1 MFKARYL
8 VLMGIILAAA
18 ALRLVP
24 HPPNFTPIAAIALFG
39 GAHFSDRRTAFLVP
53 LAALLIGDLMIGFHV
68 TMPVVYGSFALVVGI
83 GRWLRSRQGVVPVTG
98 AVLASSA
105 LFFILT
111 NFGVWALLSSYPKT
125 LAGLGA
131 CYTAAIPFFGNTLM
145 GTAFYTAAL
154 FGGFAL
160 AGKGFPVLRAAE
172 LTPTK

>member
-1 MFKARYL
+1 MFKTRYL
-8 VLMGIILAAA
+8 VLVGIILTAA

-24 HPPNFTPIAAIALFG
+24 HPPNFTPIAAMALFG
-39 GAHFSDRRTAFLVP
+39 GAHFSDRRAAFLVP
-53 LAALLIGDLMIGFHV
+53 LAALLIGDLIIGFHV

-83 GRWLRSRQGVVPVTG
+83 GRWLRFRQELLPITG
-98 AVLASSA
+98 AVLAGST

-160 AGKGFPVLRAAE
+160 AGKGFPMLRAEE
-172 LTPTK
+172 LVPTK